1 MVSFEINKMGDIE
14 ITKARA
20 PHPDLEAEAIRT
32 NKLLPRFIPGEQ
44 KGQKVNVAYVLP
56 IIFMV
61 K

>member
-1 MVSFEINKMGDIE
+1 MGDIE

-44 KGQKVNVAYVLP
+44 KGQKVNLAYVLP